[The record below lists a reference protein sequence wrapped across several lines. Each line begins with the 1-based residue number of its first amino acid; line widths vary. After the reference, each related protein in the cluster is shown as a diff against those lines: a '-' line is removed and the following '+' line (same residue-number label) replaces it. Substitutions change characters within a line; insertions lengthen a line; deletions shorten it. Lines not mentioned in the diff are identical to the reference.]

1 MSRGTTDRSNYE
13 SIARSIRGKLGVS
26 TEYLPSEMARAID
39 NIEQPDKEVFVA
51 YVVGETEY
59 AADWL
64 SGVEGGEPLTP
75 QPSVLYVIASGEHQG
90 EMYRWDGESYV
101 AVGGGDVTELW
112 EVVNTLSAQVRAM
125 SRKNVLIYYEGDD
138 TEPATYDNGSMV
150 SDMTVEDGHALT
162 SGTYEN
168 GSMYL

>member
-13 SIARSIRGKLGVS
+13 SIANSIRGKLGE
-26 TEYLPSEMARAID
+26 TTQYLPSEMARAIQR
-39 NIEQPDKEVFVA
+39 IATPDKEVYVA

-59 AADWL
+59 AVDWL
-64 SGVEGGEPLTP
+64 SEVEDGEPLTP
-75 QPSVLYVIASGEHQG
+75 QPSILYVIANGEHQG
-90 EMYRWDGESYV
+90 DMYRWDGSSYV

-150 SDMTVEDGHALT
+150 SDMTVEDGHATT